1 MKKVVYIL
9 VCFAVLFNLAACNF
23 EESVEVSDIVIDEI
37 NAKGGNLLHS
47 LDKLLNGKY
56 DANIHIIRKHSIE
69 VNSPVIQDYDIKYS
83 YLIDDK
89 REAIKHICC
98 DSIICNDIMDNIN
111 IFIENGVIFFEAED
125 SYIKQTKNPYGVEDF
140 ISEYVTKYNISVSD
154 SDIEKIKDCIFQ
166 VVISRDTLKYK
177 VGKLKELGV
186 GCADCNYNMNYGVET
201 YKYDNDNRY
210 TVIVQLDDDGWHYK
224 EDDTLTNL
232 IYEFTVNTKS
242 KG

>member
-37 NAKGGNLLHS
+37 NAKRGNLLHS

-56 DANIHIIRKHSIE
+56 DANIHIIRKHNIE

-98 DSIICNDIMDNIN
+98 DSIICNDIMDIISN
-111 IFIENGVIFFEAED
+111 VPD
-125 SYIKQTKNPYGVEDF
+125 DF
-140 ISEYVTKYNISVSD
+140 K
-154 SDIEKIKDCIFQ
+154 
-166 VVISRDTLKYK
+166 
-177 VGKLKELGV
+177 
-186 GCADCNYNMNYGVET
+186 
-201 YKYDNDNRY
+201 
-210 TVIVQLDDDGWHYK
+210 
-224 EDDTLTNL
+224 
-232 IYEFTVNTKS
+232 
-242 KG
+242 